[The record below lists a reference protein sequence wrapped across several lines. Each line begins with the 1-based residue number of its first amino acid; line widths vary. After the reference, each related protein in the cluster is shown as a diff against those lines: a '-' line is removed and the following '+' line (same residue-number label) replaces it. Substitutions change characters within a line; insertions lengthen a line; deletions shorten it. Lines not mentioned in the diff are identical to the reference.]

1 MGTST
6 SRYVRKKKITE
17 EQRKRNEEAI
27 KKLNKMNSKKQKS
40 IGLEI
45 FHNPIFN
52 ARHFYV
58 HIVQ

>member
-27 KKLNKMNSKKQKS
+27 KKLNKMNSKNKK
-40 IGLEI
+40 
-45 FHNPIFN
+45 
-52 ARHFYV
+52 
-58 HIVQ
+58 

>member
-27 KKLNKMNSKKQKS
+27 KKLNKMNRRKQK
-40 IGLEI
+40 
-45 FHNPIFN
+45 
-52 ARHFYV
+52 
-58 HIVQ
+58 

>member
-27 KKLNKMNSKKQKS
+27 KKLNKMNSNKQK
-40 IGLEI
+40 
-45 FHNPIFN
+45 
-52 ARHFYV
+52 
-58 HIVQ
+58 

>member
-27 KKLNKMNSKKQKS
+27 KKLNKMNSKKKK
-40 IGLEI
+40 
-45 FHNPIFN
+45 
-52 ARHFYV
+52 
-58 HIVQ
+58 

>member
-27 KKLNKMNSKKQKS
+27 KKLNKMNRKKQK
-40 IGLEI
+40 
-45 FHNPIFN
+45 
-52 ARHFYV
+52 
-58 HIVQ
+58 

>member
-27 KKLNKMNSKKQKS
+27 KKLNKMNSNKKK
-40 IGLEI
+40 
-45 FHNPIFN
+45 
-52 ARHFYV
+52 
-58 HIVQ
+58 